1 MGRVDGGPYIKSPS
15 NGKFI
20 EVDAERGDYVL
31 TTDVMGYTYDMYI
44 GANIKETDIT
54 KIKEGLSVKV
64 TLDAYGSQKFE
75 GIVTQVNSI
84 TNNALTGQ
92 TTSFSTS
99 GTYTKTT
106 QLIPIKI
113 KLVNSDIPLE
123 NIIGTNATVNI
134 KVK

>member
-1 MGRVDGGPYIKSPS
+1 MDQMIR
-15 NGKFI
+15 
-20 EVDAERGDYVL
+20 L
-31 TTDVMGYTYDMYI
+31 THTVHKNLMALI
-44 GANIKETDIT
+44 
-54 KIKEGLSVKV
+54 
-64 TLDAYGSQKFE
+64 
-75 GIVTQVNSI
+75 TQVNSI

>member
-1 MGRVDGGPYIKSPS
+1 MDGGQHIKSLS

-31 TTDVMGYTYDMYI
+31 TT
-44 GANIKETDIT
+44 
-54 KIKEGLSVKV
+54 KIKEGQSVKV
-64 TLDAYGSQKFE
+64 TLDAYGSQNLE

-84 TNNALTGQ
+84 TNNALKGQ

-113 KLVNSDIPLE
+113 RLVNSDIPLE
-123 NIIGTNATVNI
+123 NIIGTNAPVNI

>member
-31 TTDVMGYTYDMYI
+31 TTDVMGYVANTYDMYI
-44 GANIKETDIT
+44 GANIKE
-54 KIKEGLSVKV
+54 